1 MPSAV
6 LVKKAYEMYLLSKG
20 ASFVA
25 ADPDT
30 NTLIVGVENPEV
42 KEIAEKIAKKEGIK
56 VKFVEGGLVAW
67 GKFR

>member
-1 MPSAV
+1 MPSAI
-6 LVKKAYEMYLLSKG
+6 LLKKKYELYLISKG

-42 KEIAEKIAKKEGIK
+42 KEIAEKIAKKEGIR
-56 VKFVEGGLVAW
+56 VRFVEGGMVAW
-67 GKFR
+67 